1 MSSVY
6 DFEDEDVLQSSETVN
21 SRLGKIYHY
30 RILVKACR
38 ECNFKIVI
46 LHVRLQNDSMF
57 TVTFASKVALSLE
70 NLKESPFPPLFK
82 I

>member
-6 DFEDEDVLQSSETVN
+6 DFEDVLQSSETVN
-21 SRLGKIYHY
+21 SGLGKIYQY

-38 ECNFKIVI
+38 ECDFKIVI
-46 LHVRLQNDSMF
+46 LHVKLQNDSMF
-57 TVTFASKVALSLE
+57 RVTFASKVALSLE
-70 NLKESPFPPLFK
+70 NLKESPSPLLFK